1 VRLKQLPFFSNVGAE
16 FFNAETEGDIL
27 YAQKLAWEDPNN
39 EMQSWDPT
47 LFNPRT
53 WFHMTFFFFRI
64 TQYNEDAHNMHA
76 HSHPMNTRTQTLPL
90 WAPPKDWAPADL
102 KIPEVTTG
110 ASSSTGMSF
119 TT

>member
-1 VRLKQLPFFSNVGAE
+1 METRCIIPKQKRNDSYQVLEKLMNQHKQMVEVIPDLMRHTHTGKFPDSNLEKQVH
-16 FFNAETEGDIL
+16 
-27 YAQKLAWEDPNN
+27 Q
-39 EMQSWDPT
+39 
-47 LFNPRT
+47 
-53 WFHMTFFFFRI
+53 FFFFRI
-64 TQYNEDAHNMHA
+64 TQYNEDAHNTHA

-110 ASSSTGMSF
+110 ASSSTGTSL